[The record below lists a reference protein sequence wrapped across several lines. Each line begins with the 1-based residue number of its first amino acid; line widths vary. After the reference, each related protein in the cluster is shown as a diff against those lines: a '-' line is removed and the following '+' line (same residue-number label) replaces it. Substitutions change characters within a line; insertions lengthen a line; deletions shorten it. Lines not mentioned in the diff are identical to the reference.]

1 MSLNNS
7 DDVRRLRLRAKGA
20 SMRLFERIAS
30 SAKSLAPSR
39 RGINAAAPGVA
50 KLVSNAKS
58 LLPTKAKPPEDCPP
72 PIPQKPKMNEK
83 KTVVVETVKAPRMSA
98 PSQPTKP
105 RRPSSQQLPSFSEA
119 IHSAAEQKLAKRNGG
134 RRINFALLVM
144 AGVAIFCLGRWSL
157 PSVPLK
163 SANPMNVETPVL
175 RSNGAVV
182 ANEDDQIGGKDHN
195 AESNVPPIAAQPSE
209 AVEASQLAPTAI
221 LDESLPADTHPP
233 KESPPSITPSAGPMS
248 AFFKHPG
255 LGYDWIAT
263 YTEADGTRVE
273 GHWRKSDRNTDSPTK
288 RPSQPFSSPPKSSG
302 YSQPSPSPAS
312 KSESLPD
319 VPDSSRRPSN
329 YGTTQPAPP
338 KATRTWVDGHWRNTK
353 NGRTWVDAHWR
364 DNN

>member
-1 MSLNNS
+1 MS
-7 DDVRRLRLRAKGA
+7 
-20 SMRLFERIAS
+20 LFERIAS
-30 SAKSLAPSR
+30 SAKSLAPTR
-39 RGINAAAPGVA
+39 RGINAAASRVA

-58 LLPTKAKPPEDCPP
+58 LLPNKAKPPEDCPP

-83 KTVVVETVKAPRMSA
+83 KKVVVATTKAPRLSA

-105 RRPSSQQLPSFSEA
+105 GRPSSQQLPSFSEA
-119 IHSAAEQKLAKRNGG
+119 IHSAAEQKPAKRNGV
-134 RRINFALLVM
+134 RCINLALLVIC
-144 AGVAIFCLGRWSL
+144 AVALFCLGRWSL
-157 PSVPLK
+157 PSVPRT

-175 RSNGAVV
+175 RSNEAVD
-182 ANEDDQIGGKDHN
+182 AIEEHLIGGNDGN
-195 AESNVPPIAAQPSE
+195 AESHVSPIAAQPSE

-233 KESPPSITPSAGPMS
+233 KESPPAITPGAGPMS

-288 RPSQPFSSPPKSSG
+288 RPSQPFSSTPNSSG
-302 YSQPSPSPAS
+302 SSNPLPSPSS

-319 VPDSSRRPSN
+319 APDSPRRPSN

-338 KATRTWVDGHWRNTK
+338 KATRTWVDSHWRKTK
-353 NGRTWVDAHWR
+353 NGRTWVDGHWR

>member
-1 MSLNNS
+1 MS
-7 DDVRRLRLRAKGA
+7 
-20 SMRLFERIAS
+20 LFERIAS
-30 SAKSLAPSR
+30 SVKSLAPSR
-39 RGINAAAPGVA
+39 RGINAAASGAA

-58 LLPTKAKPPEDCPP
+58 LLHTKAKPPERCPP
-72 PIPQKPKMNEK
+72 PIPQKPKMNKRE
-83 KTVVVETVKAPRMSA
+83 TVVIDTIKAPRMSA

-105 RRPSSQQLPSFSEA
+105 RRPSSPQLPSFSGA
-119 IHSAAEQKLAKRNGG
+119 IHSAAEQKPAKRNGG
-134 RRINFALLVM
+134 RCINLALLAM
-144 AGVAIFCLGRWSL
+144 GGVALFGLGRWSL

-163 SANPMNVETPVL
+163 SANSMKAETSAL
-175 RSNGAVV
+175 LSNGAVV
-182 ANEDDQIGGKDHN
+182 ASQDDLIGGKKSN
-195 AESNVPPIAAQPSE
+195 AESNVAPIAAQPSE
-209 AVEASQLAPTAI
+209 AVEASQLTPTAI

-233 KESPPSITPSAGPMS
+233 KESLPSITPSAGPMS

-273 GHWRKSDRNTDSPTK
+273 GHWRKSDRNTDSPSK

-338 KATRTWVDGHWRNTK
+338 KATRTWVDGHWRKTK
-353 NGRTWVDAHWR
+353 NGRTWVDGHWR